1 MVLTISIVSI
11 CALIIA
17 LKVYDSVKQEK
28 KQEAS
33 SSVTNPQQGNVVV
46 PVTYLVDETPRADPE
61 LLKMHEA
68 AAPIYQEKSK
78 KEQVNLQIEVTE
90 SLEKKPKKK
99 TVKKTEK
106 PAVKTVAKKD
116 VATKKPKNK

>member
-1 MVLTISIVSI
+1 MVLTISIVAI

-17 LKVYDSVKQEK
+17 LKVYDSFKQEK

-33 SSVTNPQQGNVVV
+33 SSVTNPQQGGVVV
-46 PVTYLVDETPRADPE
+46 PVTYLIDETPRADPE

-68 AAPIYQEKSK
+68 VAPIFQEKSK
-78 KEQVNLQIEVTE
+78 KEQVNLEMEVTE

-99 TVKKTEK
+99 VVKKAEKPTVKT
-106 PAVKTVAKKD
+106 TAKKD
-116 VATKKPKNK
+116 ATSKKTKNK